1 MKKIYLVPSTEIV
14 NVTIQQMIATSPFT
28 VNASGDVTEGE
39 LLNDNATGAAMSRGG
54 FWDDED

>member
-14 NVTIQQMIATSPFT
+14 NVTIQQIVAASPLT
-28 VNASGDVTEGE
+28 VVNGEVTEGE
-39 LLNDNATGAAMSRGG
+39 LQSVDATGAAMSRGG